1 LTSCFCVSLVPKTGV
16 AQYEMERRRGHR
28 PVSRR
33 QMAPQK
39 LVCFLECGQR
49 AVERVDRYRDPR
61 WSLDFLVGT
70 VHWGKPLSLL
80 LYTAGG
86 FCLRPVFSLYSGYLA
101 QFLHSSSLAE
111 LMSGVSK
118 KIRWLVRTT
127 IVFMHVQYLHH

>member
-1 LTSCFCVSLVPKTGV
+1 MPPARAGVDFPIFRKTEEIPPPQAVHEKSSAKCVIQV
-16 AQYEMERRRGHR
+16 ADFQAFHQ
-28 PVSRR
+28 P
-33 QMAPQK
+33 
-39 LVCFLECGQR
+39 C
-49 AVERVDRYRDPR
+49 

-70 VHWGKPLSLL
+70 VHWEKPLSLL